1 MIKKKG
7 KRKGDIPMNKQVLK
21 EILSWVL
28 VLVVA
33 YALSLFINRF
43 VIFKVEV
50 PTGSMENT
58 IQVGDR
64 VITYRLSYIFGD
76 PEREDIVVFP
86 YPDGEEEDYIKRIIG
101 LPGDTIEGKN
111 GIVYINGEPLEESY
125 VKEQLDQDFGPYK
138 VPEGHYFMMG
148 DNRNDSLDSRYW
160 MNQFVEK
167 DKIKGKALFKY
178 PDFKWLN

>member
-1 MIKKKG
+1 MS
-7 KRKGDIPMNKQVLK
+7 KQILK

-33 YALSLFINRF
+33 YALALLINRF

-50 PTGSMENT
+50 PTGSMEDT

-64 VITYRLSYIFGD
+64 VLTYRLSYIFKD
-76 PEREDIVVFP
+76 PERGDIVVFP

-101 LPGDTIEGKN
+101 LPGDTVEGKN
-111 GIVYINGEPLEESY
+111 GYVYINGEPLEETY
-125 VKEQLDQDFGPYK
+125 VKEILDQDFGPYT
-138 VPEGHYFMMG
+138 VPEDHYFMMG
-148 DNRNDSLDSRYW
+148 DNRNESLDSRYW
-160 MNQFVEK
+160 ENKFVEK

-178 PDFKWLN
+178 PDFEWLN

>member
-1 MIKKKG
+1 MS
-7 KRKGDIPMNKQVLK
+7 KQILK

-33 YALSLFINRF
+33 YALALLINRF

-50 PTGSMENT
+50 PTGSMEDT

-64 VITYRLSYIFGD
+64 VLTYRLSYIFKD
-76 PEREDIVVFP
+76 PERGDIAVFP

-101 LPGDTIEGKN
+101 LPGDTVEGKN
-111 GIVYINGEPLEESY
+111 GYVYINGEPLEETY
-125 VKEQLDQDFGPYK
+125 VKEILDQDFGPYT
-138 VPEGHYFMMG
+138 VPEDHYFMMG
-148 DNRNDSLDSRYW
+148 DNRNESLDSRYW
-160 MNQFVEK
+160 ENKFVEK

-178 PDFKWLN
+178 PDFEWLN